1 MECYDRTLRAHHNVM
16 SRSVYTVA
24 AKAIPYRE
32 DMLRALGLLYQSLGS
47 SFIDHLPQGS
57 DFVYTMFQSRKRFIC
72 CQMRYCVE

>member
-32 DMLRALGLLYQSLGS
+32 DMLRSLGIYVHFV
-47 SFIDHLPQGS
+47 SFNVKLTCEVS
-57 DFVYTMFQSRKRFIC
+57 
-72 CQMRYCVE
+72 